1 MPGDVII
8 FHPPREI
15 SPEPSIFGDDNVYI
29 KRVVA
34 VEGDTIEVGGVEA
47 GWVASE

>member
-34 VEGDTIEVGGVEA
+34 VEGDSIEVR
-47 GWVASE
+47 